1 MTKVVNLTP
10 HALDILMSDGTVV
23 KVQPSGLP
31 PVRLKETTE
40 ERGTVVLAEG
50 TVNVVAKRFGSVE
63 NLPEAQDGVVFV
75 VSGIAG
81 TAIWDLFPERRADVF
96 IPGAAVRDQD
106 GKIIGCQGFCC
117 YY

>member
-1 MTKVVNLTP
+1 MTKIINLTP

-40 ERGTVVLAEG
+40 ERGAVVLAEG
-50 TVNVVAKRFGSVE
+50 TVNIVAKKFGAVE
-63 NLPEAQDGVVFV
+63 NLPEAQDGAIFV

-81 TAIWDLFPERRADVF
+81 TAIWDLLPERRSDVF
-96 IPGAAVRDQD
+96 IPGAAVRDPD
-106 GKIIGCQGFCC
+106 GKIVGCQGLCC